1 MSPEQIQ
8 SLLNVNTKS
17 KNQVQCVSFGICEA
31 RQMLGGIKIAGSY
44 KTAKYISDVEF
55 IRVLDGQHKYTL
67 RKKKHISR
75 CPFQELRC
83 CN

>member
-31 RQMLGGIKIAGSY
+31 RQMLGEIKIAGSY
-44 KTAKYISDVEF
+44 KTAKNIYLMWNLSEYLMGNTNI
-55 IRVLDGQHKYTL
+55 
-67 RKKKHISR
+67 
-75 CPFQELRC
+75 P
-83 CN
+83 